1 MIIKKLSLTNFKN
14 HVARSF
20 EFSPQ
25 INCFVGNNGVGKTNI
40 LDALHYLSVA
50 KSFLG
55 NSDINNIHITA
66 SKPQQQ
72 DFFTIEGEIFDGEKE
87 TIIKIQQPKDA
98 KKIIKKNDKS
108 YGRIADHIGFLP
120 SVTISPYDSNLIS
133 DSGESRRK
141 FLDAMISQT
150 DSEYLFNLI
159 QYQKTVQ
166 QRNALLKNFSK
177 NRFFDAD
184 QLEIYDEP
192 LIHFGAQ
199 IFEKRKEF
207 TDSIFPLIQNY
218 YEIIS
223 NAKEKVTVNY
233 QSDLQEGF
241 ENKNPKEKFR
251 NLLTENLERDRIL
264 TYTSKGIHKDDLNFK
279 MNGNSLKKI
288 GSQGQQKSF
297 LIALKLSQMNRI
309 KELTGKTPILL
320 LDDIFDKL
328 DDLRVSQL
336 IELVNRENFGQ
347 IFITDTHKERTENVV
362 KRINEDSKIFE
373 L

>member
-1 MIIKKLSLTNFKN
+1 MIIQKLIISNFKN
-14 HVARSF
+14 HSTRSF

-55 NSDINNIHITA
+55 NSDLANI
-66 SKPQQQ
+66 KNEE
-72 DFFTIEGEIFDGEKE
+72 DFFTLEGQIYDGEKE
-87 TIIKIQQPKDA
+87 NIIKIQQSKEV
-98 KKIIKKNDKS
+98 KKIIKKNDKI
-108 YGRIADHIGFLP
+108 YPRIADHIGFLP

-133 DSGESRRK
+133 DSGESRRR
-141 FLDAMISQT
+141 FLDTMISQT

-177 NRFFDAD
+177 NRYFDAD
-184 QLEIYDEP
+184 NLEIYSEP
-192 LIHFGAQ
+192 LIKFGTQ

-207 TDSIFPLIQNY
+207 TDSILPLIQGY

-223 NAKEKVTVNY
+223 NANEKVTVNY
-233 QSDLQEGF
+233 HSDLNRNTSSQTTE
-241 ENKNPKEKFR
+241 EIFR
-251 NLLTENLERDRIL
+251 NLLAENLEKDRIL
-264 TYTSKGIHKDDLNFK
+264 TYTAKGIHKDDLLFE
-279 MNGNSLKKI
+279 MNGKPLKKI

-297 LIALKLSQMNRI
+297 LIALKLSQMNRV

-328 DDLRVSQL
+328 DDSRVSQL
-336 IELVNRENFGQ
+336 IKLVNKENFGQ

-362 KRINEDSKIFE
+362 KRINEESKIFE
-373 L
+373 I

>member
-1 MIIKKLSLTNFKN
+1 MIIRKLSLLNFKN
-14 HVARSF
+14 HDERNF
-20 EFSPQ
+20 DFSPQ

-55 NSDINNIHITA
+55 NTDLNNI
-66 SKPQQQ
+66 KENEE
-72 DFFTIEGEIFDGEKE
+72 FFTVEGHIFNGEKVD
-87 TIIKIQQPKDA
+87 IIKVQQPKDT
-98 KKIIKKNDKS
+98 KKILKKNDKS
-108 YGRIADHIGFLP
+108 YDRIADHIGFLP
-120 SVTISPYDSNLIS
+120 SVIISPYDSNLIS

-141 FLDAMISQT
+141 FLDSMISQT
-150 DSEYLFNLI
+150 DSDYLFNLI

-166 QRNALLKNFSK
+166 QRNALLKSFAK
-177 NRFFDAD
+177 NRYFDGD
-184 QLEIYDEP
+184 NLEIYNEP
-192 LIHFGAQ
+192 LIKFGTK
-199 IFEKRKEF
+199 IFLKRQKF
-207 TDSIFPLIQNY
+207 TNSILPLIQSY

-223 NAKEKVTVNY
+223 KGNEKVTVNY
-233 QSDLQEGF
+233 QSDLQEEF
-241 ENKNPKEKFR
+241 DENQPDQKFR
-251 NLLTENLERDRIL
+251 NLLTQNLEKDRML
-264 TYTSKGIHKDDLNFK
+264 TYTSKGVHKDDLLFD

-328 DDLRVSQL
+328 DDSRVSQL
-336 IELVNRENFGQ
+336 IELVNQEHFGQ
-347 IFITDTHKERTENVV
+347 IFITDTSKERTENVV
-362 KRINEDSKIFE
+362 KRINEESKIFE